1 MEPKLENSAD
11 RRGEPELGR
20 SFSRHR
26 EPLRKRCVVINRQL
40 RAIIARNAVKL
51 AQTA

>member
-1 MEPKLENSAD
+1 MIRPLAAA
-11 RRGEPELGR
+11 
-20 SFSRHR
+20 SRFH
-26 EPLRKRCVVINRQL
+26 RQL